1 MKYEVLRTKT
11 ETTPWETGENKE
23 KHDGSERR
31 VVFTN

>member
-1 MKYEVLRTKT
+1 MKHEVLRSKT
-11 ETTPWETGENKE
+11 EITQWETGENQE